1 MYTSFLIKL
10 QSIEVKFVTGK
21 LSHIRHEIV
30 DLQLRGIARRSG
42 SFFEGSLN
50 ARVIDF
56 GRQVSNHET

>member
-1 MYTSFLIKL
+1 M
-10 QSIEVKFVTGK
+10 KFVTGK

-30 DLQLRGIARRSG
+30 DLQLKGIARRSG

-56 GRQVSNHET
+56 GRQMSNHET